1 MPVSSITEH
10 WIKQGAVNIEL
21 NFFGDPDY
29 LQVSTLAG
37 AVIMAFKTD
46 VIGYNAAH
54 NYRSWPLEAA
64 QTHFEDT
71 DAFNVY
77 ARLTRDE
84 INPRALIIYDPILRD
99 IEGRE
104 INYDDAGNEVLGV
117 ADPEYFYIYLGQ
129 ISASVDNSGN
139 KVLREWVDGFNFGSL
154 DTDQYRRD
162 EESGAWAKMFK
173 LNSVT
178 DLIDVLKT
186 ISSAVIN
193 KLTVAK
199 EFIIG
204 GKSVKDV
211 AISTDSKVSDKEND
225 TTLPTTGYVS
235 KKIETLDDK
244 FLRKDKEDSTAYKQ
258 RFLGGIEVGE
268 AFDSMSDAGKGTII
282 DRTGRIQG
290 GRIELRSSLTI
301 GKNGYAEGFTGFGG
315 RIDEDANA
323 ELESLRLRRF
333 LEVPELRFN
342 RIDVKLGDKWNA
354 PGAGIIERVEPDVNA
369 DGTLAMTGTAWLKL
383 EDGEY
388 GAIAVGDICMGIFH
402 SLDSSMNATED
413 YDSADGIFQYA
424 GFYTCYFTITDITG
438 ADNKEFRYQM
448 RPTSEAWRL
457 TYHPSAAMTFV
468 SYGSFTDPNRMSSQY
483 TTRTYTRLLVWQNS
497 WEIKASNIA
506 MQWGDL
512 SNLAIHGINMQGY
525 SAYLNNIYMT
535 GVVKQ
540 LNSAGN
546 EIHVANDRGEY
557 VSGTHYDYYDRVSYD
572 GGLWLCVAEGGTN
585 TVPSKNDSAW
595 LNQVPAAQGI
605 TSQPSWDSSKVPYPA
620 STILKFADRVWISN
634 KETSAAPLPLYT
646 DPNGNYYKTPEGGY
660 YIASETQSADWDL
673 LLDSSGLVDGED
685 GASIEVRYSADGT
698 NWHFPYKD
706 GDIYM
711 QQRIGSDSA
720 WSDIINFVGA
730 DGKNGS
736 DGQYAEYQFAV
747 NDSLTIAPT
756 TGWQDTPPTVG
767 DGQYLWM
774 RMRIVDPNT
783 NTATSWSVARIGGEE
798 GTSVFKSTVFFR
810 TNNTP
815 STPEGGS
822 YASPKPTTTGW
833 SDGIPEGEQIL
844 WASTRVFTHNGKKPQ
859 EDVWSTPRQMT
870 DTADF
875 DVEFSSVENPN
886 PPQGHPNT
894 NTQWSNESGTDTI
907 WMATSQKKNG
917 VWGEWKVS
925 KIKGEKGDMG
935 VSITTHGQWK
945 NGKVVPV
952 MGIVTMA
959 GNSYIAKIETSN
971 PPLWCYTDPN
981 GNYYLTPEG
990 GYYLTGEDNTAEY
1003 DLLTTSG
1010 KDGNDG
1016 KDYEWIYQVKA
1027 TADIPSTPNSVQ
1039 QDDYVPSGWN
1049 DDPTGVSETLP
1060 YEFASFRTKKDGKWS
1075 DYSTPAIWAKFGKDG
1090 QNAIY
1095 ADMDNEMDSVAL
1107 TSDGKTTAATELST
1121 TVSMW
1126 NGSTKATLKSIS
1138 ISQVGGV
1145 TTNYTLSSGLIKF
1158 NIAKG
1163 VTIAEHNEFKIT
1175 VVATI
1180 NGVDESRTLTFTLN
1194 GVKAGADGKAAVLY
1208 KILLSVNAVTKK
1220 SDGTYSVEGVSATRM
1235 KIEDG
1240 VTSIT
1245 SEGKLKYLIDDKD
1258 ASMYETEIG
1267 NAVEIPSFSFADR
1280 IRFTFYSEDGY
1291 ILDRETVPMITDG
1304 AGFKMMGNWK
1314 SGLSVPVRG
1323 VVQMGGSTFVAKKAT
1338 SRPPL
1343 FCYTDPNGNY
1353 YLTPEGGY
1361 YLTGESNTEDY
1372 ETWAAKGDPGKDG
1385 SPGVDGVP
1393 GADGKPGAQGYSGCV
1408 TRTWDTYLPTQKYR
1422 NDKDAAP
1429 TELEATGIRYL
1440 DVLLVE
1446 STTNASGY
1454 EAYECVK
1461 TCVGS
1466 NPVGQSYNE
1475 AGISDDGNWR
1485 TASNLAT
1492 AFIAKFIALDA
1503 NIKFAAS
1510 GQLVI
1515 LDELNKICAGMS
1527 GRQQGKKTR
1536 IWAGGED
1543 PDNAPF
1549 RVNQEGQLIA
1559 KDASIEGKIVASN
1572 LGYRTNS
1579 IGGSM
1584 EGYAL
1589 GNQSTNYIL
1598 PTINGESKEVRF
1610 FVPQTT
1616 RALIEIYVS
1625 VANLDKDV
1633 ILANVDGVSNGAT
1646 SVVLGSNTLYTF
1658 TSIPNYDNLGKDGW
1672 FVTSQDLIKL

>member
-1 MPVSSITEH
+1 MPVSSVTEH
-10 WIKQGAVNIEL
+10 WIKQDAIIINL
-21 NFFGDPDY
+21 NHFGDPDY
-29 LQVSTLAG
+29 LQVSVLAG
-37 AVIMAFKTD
+37 AVVMAFKQD
-46 VIGYNAAH
+46 VIGYNAAR
-54 NYRSWPLEAA
+54 NYRTWPLQAA
-64 QTHFEDT
+64 NTFFETT
-71 DAFNVY
+71 DALNVY
-77 ARLTRDE
+77 ARLTRSE
-84 INPRALIIYDPILRD
+84 VNASALIIYDPLLRD
-99 IEGRE
+99 IEGRS
-104 INYDDAGNEVLGV
+104 ISYADDGSEVLGE
-117 ADPEYFYIYLGQ
+117 ADEEYYYIYLGQ
-129 ISASVDNSGN
+129 ISSSLDSNGNEIGREWNVDFRFGNLDTNQYRNEDGGGEWTKMFRLN
-139 KVLREWVDGFNFGSL
+139 KV
-154 DTDQYRRD
+154 TD
-162 EESGAWAKMFK
+162 M
-173 LNSVT
+173 
-178 DLIDVLKT
+178 IDVLKT
-186 ISSAVIN
+186 FSSAIFKKIFIGN
-193 KLTVAK
+193 KGVTDIK
-199 EFIIG
+199 R
-204 GKSVKDV
+204 SSDTDKDV
-211 AISTDSKVSDKEND
+211 PVSDESLTTSKYVKES
-225 TTLPTTGYVS
+225 TE
-235 KKIETLDDK
+235 KK
-244 FLRKDKEDSTAYKQ
+244 FLRKDQPDQTSFPIK
-258 RFLGGIEVGE
+258 FLKGIEVG
-268 AFDSMSDAGKGTII
+268 DTTGDKGAII
-282 DRTGRIQG
+282 DEIGRIISENL
-290 GRIELRSSLTI
+290 RLRSDFII
-301 GKNGYAEGFTGFGG
+301 GKDGYAEGMTGFGG
-315 RIDEDANA
+315 KIDENANA

-342 RIDVKLGDKWNA
+342 RIEVKLGDKWNA

-369 DGTLAMTGTAWLKL
+369 DGTLAMSGTAWLKL
-383 EDGEY
+383 EEGEY

-448 RPTSEAWRL
+448 RPTSEVWRL

-557 VSGTHYDYYDRVSYD
+557 VGGTHYDYYDRVSYN

-660 YIASETQSADWDL
+660 YIASTTQSADWDL
-673 LLDSSGLVDGED
+673 LLDASGLVDGED
-685 GASIEVRYSADGT
+685 GASIEVRYSSDKT

-720 WSDIINFVGA
+720 WSDIIDFVGA

-756 TGWQDTPPTVG
+756 TGWQDTPPAVG
-767 DGQYLWM
+767 EGQYLWM

-783 NTATSWSVARIGGEE
+783 NTATSWNVARIGGEE
-798 GTSVFKSTVFFR
+798 GTSVFKSTVFIR
-810 TNNTP
+810 TNDTP

-844 WASTRVFTHNGKKPQ
+844 WASTRVFTNNGKKPQ

-875 DVEFSSVENPN
+875 DVEFSSVENPM

-981 GNYYLTPEG
+981 GNYYLTPDG
-990 GYYLTGEDNTAEY
+990 GYYLTGEENTAEY

-1049 DDPTGVSETLP
+1049 DDPTGVSETIP

-1107 TSDGKTTAATELST
+1107 ASDGKTTAATELST

-1138 ISQVGGV
+1138 VSAVSGV
-1145 TTNYTLSSGLIKF
+1145 TTSYTLSSGLIKL

-1163 VTIAEHNEFKIT
+1163 VIIAEHNEFKIT

-1258 ASMYETEIG
+1258 ASTYETEIG
-1267 NAVEIPSFSFADR
+1267 NAVEIPSFYFADR

-1304 AGFKMMGNWK
+1304 AGFEMMGNWK
-1314 SGLSVPVRG
+1314 SGLSVPLRG
-1323 VVQMGGSTFVAKKAT
+1323 VVQMGGGTYVAKKAT
-1338 SRPPL
+1338 TRPPL
-1343 FCYTDPNGNY
+1343 FCYTDPDGNY

-1361 YLTGESNTEDY
+1361 YLTGELNTTDY
-1372 ETWAAKGDPGKDG
+1372 ETWAEKGEKGEDGKDG
-1385 SPGVDGVP
+1385 AQGQQGEKGED
-1393 GADGKPGAQGYSGCV
+1393 GAQGKQGIQGCI
-1408 TRTWDTYLPTQKYR
+1408 YR
-1422 NDKDAAP
+1422 ISEWVAGVEYHNDIDLKTD
-1429 TELEATGIRYL
+1429 GIRYI
-1440 DVLLVE
+1440 DIVTTSDGGKYVCKATHV
-1446 STTNASGY
+1446 STTSGAPSAFSEEWEEMNDMQPIYTSLLFAENAIFRF
-1454 EAYECVK
+1454 
-1461 TCVGS
+1461 
-1466 NPVGQSYNE
+1466 GQGNQLLITNE
-1475 AGISDDGNWR
+1475 GNIV
-1485 TASNLAT
+1485 T
-1492 AFIAKFIALDA
+1492 
-1503 NIKFAAS
+1503 
-1510 GQLVI
+1510 
-1515 LDELNKICAGMS
+1515 AGMS
-1527 GRQQGKKTR
+1527 GSNNGGKIR
-1536 IWAGGED
+1536 IWAGAQE

-1559 KDASIEGKIVASN
+1559 KDAIIDGDIVASN
-1572 LGYRTNS
+1572 LGYKTNS

-1584 EGYAL
+1584 EGYTL
-1589 GNQSTNYIL
+1589 GNRPVDYIL
-1598 PTINGESKEVRF
+1598 PAINGESKEVRF

-1625 VANLDKDV
+1625 VANSDKDV
-1633 ILANVDGVSNGAT
+1633 ILANVDGISNGAT

-1658 TSIPNYDNLGKDGW
+1658 ISIPNYNGMGTDGW